1 MAIYG
6 CKNKGLLGFLAA
18 GGIGHPLGHHTS
30 AHKMRAKLRYFSDI
44 RKLLPFI
51 HRKIA
56 NV

>member
-1 MAIYG
+1 MAIYE
-6 CKNKGLLGFLAA
+6 CKDKNLPGFLAA
-18 GGIGHPLGHHTS
+18 CGIGHPTYP
-30 AHKMRAKLRYFSDI
+30 HKMRAKLRYFSDI

>member
-18 GGIGHPLGHHTS
+18 GGIRHPLEHHTS